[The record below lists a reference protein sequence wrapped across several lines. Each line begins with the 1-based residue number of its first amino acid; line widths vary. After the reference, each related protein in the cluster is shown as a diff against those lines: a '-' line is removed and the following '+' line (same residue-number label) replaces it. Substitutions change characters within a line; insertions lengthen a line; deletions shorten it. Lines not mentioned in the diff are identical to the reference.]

1 MTAINDTKPIIEVQ
15 NLTKTY
21 GSKTV
26 LKGISFKI
34 CKGKIVSILG
44 PNGAGKSTLI
54 DILCT
59 VRKSSGE
66 SGENAFVN
74 RLDLIHEKDLIKK
87 SIAYTP
93 QDVVIYDQLNA
104 VENMVFFAVMHG
116 IPKKIATPTA
126 QEILKKL
133 GLGDRTDKVKNFS
146 GGMKRRLNLGISA
159 IMNPEIL
166 FLDEPTVGLDPDV
179 RHLVWKFI
187 RELKEHGSTV
197 ILTTHDMNEADQLSD
212 YVIIMNEG
220 QIVQEGTPKDLK
232 SKFSEQNVIELT
244 FKETV
249 EGESVTQIISNL
261 KKLPYIKEIVRESER
276 RISIFSSASL
286 VEFNTMLSQNTTLP
300 MAHVES
306 TSFRQGSL
314 EDVFLRLTG
323 RRLSE

>member
-1 MTAINDTKPIIEVQ
+1 MSTAIEVQ
-15 NLTKTY
+15 KLTKSY
-21 GSKTV
+21 GKNNV
-26 LKGISFKI
+26 LKEISFKL

-59 VRKSSGE
+59 VRNSNG
-66 SGENAFVN
+66 GDAFVN
-74 RLDLIHEKDLIKK
+74 GLDLIHEKEQIKK
-87 SIAYTP
+87 AIAYTP
-93 QDVVIYDQLNA
+93 QDVVVYDQLNA
-104 VENMVFFAVMHG
+104 TENLVFFAIMHG
-116 IPKKIATPTA
+116 IPKKYATQRA

-159 IMNPEIL
+159 IMNPQIL

-187 RELKEHGSTV
+187 RELKERGSSV

-220 QIVQEGTPKDLK
+220 QIVQEGTPQDLK
-232 SKFSEQNVIELT
+232 SKFSEQNVIELMM
-244 FKETV
+244 KETV
-249 EGESVTQIISNL
+249 DIEALNTIIKDL
-261 KKLPYIKEIVRESER
+261 KELRFIKEVVKESEH
-276 RISIFSSASL
+276 RISIFSSANYI
-286 VEFNTMLSQNTTLP
+286 EFTTILNQNTIL
-300 MAHVES
+300 HLNDIES
-306 TSFRQGSL
+306 YNFRQGSL